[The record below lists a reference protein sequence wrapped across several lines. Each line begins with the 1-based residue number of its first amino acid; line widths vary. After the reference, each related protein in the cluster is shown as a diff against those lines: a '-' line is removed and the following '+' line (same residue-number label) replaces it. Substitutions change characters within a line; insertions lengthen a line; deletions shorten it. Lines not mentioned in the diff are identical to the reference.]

1 MTSAFLEV
9 DAEPGAARTKKRQV
23 SADPASV
30 RHRRPTQAQPNGL
43 RSAAMVQ
50 TLASLIWIPQAALLA
65 EGVGAIANGGGLGA
79 IALAATLILALGVA
93 RAALDALG
101 GRMAFRAARSE
112 LTRRRD
118 IATAALAARS
128 PLDVGRTAS
137 GLAASLI
144 AEQAETIVPYLARFL
159 PARLK
164 ASAVPI
170 VMLVCLFPISWV
182 AALILIVAAPLIPI
196 FMALIGWRAKAA
208 SEEMLA
214 ESGGLNAFLLDRL
227 RGLATIRALD
237 AVDITAQRLRADA
250 DCLRVRTMAVLKIAF
265 LSSAVLEFFAALG
278 VAGTAVYV
286 GFSLLGSID
295 VGTWNGRLTLTQGLF
310 ILLLAPAFFEPLR
323 ELSAVWHDRAS
334 GQAAIDAL
342 DALSQ
347 GGPALLGRRSDELG
361 GLIDN
366 AGLPD
371 VRIQHLS
378 FRHSPEH
385 GNVFKDFNLTIE
397 AGEHVALLGPSG
409 CGKTTLLSLI
419 AGLAPHEHGAIHIGG
434 KLLSDRTAAAIRRRI
449 VWIGQRPH
457 VFAGTMASNITL
469 GRPGIGTDA
478 LHCAIQN
485 SRLKPVFDTH
495 ATAPI
500 GEGGLG
506 LSGGEAMRL
515 VLARGLAERKADI
528 ILADE
533 PTAHL
538 DTETAKDITRDLMV
552 LARGKT
558 LVIAT
563 HDPVLA
569 AKMHRVIRLDALGQ
583 EIEG

>member
-1 MTSAFLEV
+1 MTSAFLEA
-9 DAEPGAARTKKRQV
+9 DIEPDSARAKDMQLAAKPTRLDRRK
-23 SADPASV
+23 V
-30 RHRRPTQAQPNGL
+30 RRAQPDGL
-43 RSAAMVQ
+43 RRAAVVQ
-50 TLASLIWIPQAALLA
+50 TVAALIWIVQAALLA
-65 EGVGAIANGGGLGA
+65 FGVGLIADGSRLGA
-79 IALAATLILALGVA
+79 IVLPAAVVLVLGIL
-93 RAALDALG
+93 RAALDAVG
-101 GRMAFRAARSE
+101 GRMAFRAARAE

-128 PLDVGRTAS
+128 PLDAERPAS

-164 ASAVPI
+164 ASAVPL
-170 VMLVCLFPISWV
+170 VMFISVFPISWV
-182 AALILIVAAPLIPI
+182 AAVILMLAAPLIPI

-227 RGLATIRALD
+227 RGLATIRALG

-250 DCLRVRTMAVLKIAF
+250 ESLRVRTMAVLRIAF

-278 VAGTAVYV
+278 VAATAVYI

-295 VGTWNGRLTLTQGLF
+295 IGTWNGKLTLTQGLF
-310 ILLLAPAFFEPLR
+310 ILLVAPAFFEPLR
-323 ELSAVWHDRAS
+323 ELSSVWHDRAS
-334 GQAAIDAL
+334 GEAAIEAL
-342 DALSQ
+342 DALSNNCL
-347 GGPALLGRRSDELG
+347 ALPGWRTDTVDVSADRAGSPEIG
-361 GLIDN
+361 ID
-366 AGLPD
+366 
-371 VRIQHLS
+371 HLS
-378 FRHSPEH
+378 FRHAFKRRP
-385 GNVFKDFNLTIE
+385 VFDGLSLTIA
-397 AGEHVALLGPSG
+397 AGERVALLGPSG

-419 AGLAPHEHGAIHIGG
+419 AGLAPYENGAIRIGG
-434 KLLSDRTAAAIRRRI
+434 ELLSDRSSAALRRRI
-449 VWIGQRPH
+449 AWIGQRPH
-457 VFAGTMASNITL
+457 VFAGTMSSNISL
-469 GRPGIGTDA
+469 GRREIGANAIRSAIRD
-478 LHCAIQN
+478 LHLQ
-485 SRLKPVFDTH
+485 PVFEMH
-495 ATAPI
+495 GTALI
-500 GEGGLG
+500 GEGALG

-515 VLARGLAERKADI
+515 VLARAAVDGRADI

-538 DTETAKDITRDLMV
+538 DTETANDITRSLMV

-569 AKMHRVIRLDALGQ
+569 AKMDRIIHLSACVQ
-583 EIEG
+583 EVTE